1 MSYELFEQGPSAY
14 IPVLLVSLLITLA
27 VYCAFPLIFACIRK
41 KPITSRKYRV
51 ICFCFNFLPCVAFF
65 SMGSSSAWPYILWT
79 SIFSSVGVGMLE
91 RNNVLSA
98 PKSSASQESKSE

>member
-1 MSYELFEQGPSAY
+1 MSYELFEQGPGAY

-65 SMGSSSAWPYILWT
+65 LWAT
-79 SIFSSVGVGMLE
+79 AQRGRIFCGLLFFLLWE
-91 RNNVLSA
+91 
-98 PKSSASQESKSE
+98 